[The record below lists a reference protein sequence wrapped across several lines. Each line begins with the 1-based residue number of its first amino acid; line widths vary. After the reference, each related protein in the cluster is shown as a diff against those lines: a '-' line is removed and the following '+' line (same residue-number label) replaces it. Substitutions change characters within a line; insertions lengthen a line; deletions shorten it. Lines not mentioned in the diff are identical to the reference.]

1 MELALCLPLIV
12 FLAAALV
19 EVGCL
24 ATDHVRVWHA
34 AREAARV
41 AVVDPDHAAIVAA
54 AERTGLDGLRI
65 EVEPAAEERIQ
76 GEPLSV
82 MVSYEPRSFIPLV
95 SQLFE
100 GFTLK
105 ADATMRIEQ
114 P

>member
-12 FLAAALV
+12 FFAAVLV
-19 EVGCL
+19 EVGCF

-34 AREAARV
+34 ARESARV
-41 AVVDPDHAAIVAA
+41 AVVDPDHVAIVAA

-65 EVEPAAEERIQ
+65 EVEPTAEERIQ
-76 GEPLSV
+76 GEPLKV
-82 MVSYEPRSFIPLV
+82 VVSYEPRSFIPLV
-95 SQLFE
+95 GRLFE
-100 GFTLK
+100 GFTLQ